1 MAQACTTSAD
11 QAAGD
16 LEDDGGDILAAEE
29 VLAILERLRGKP
41 VFGPQSF
48 SEGTE
53 TGAIGG
59 EQIGREACVRQAALI
74 RFHHA
79 SRIPGNDEFARGT
92 LQSVRSGGAP
102 DREGLNVPVLAAIG
116 VGGRAELDLEGDV
129 FAKIAIRV
137 EAKGVETFV
146 AEGVGRADA
155 GVRIHGQSHHRCAR
169 AAAKQVEVADV
180 YAGVF
185 FCGRRIEM
193 MRHGES
199 SPKGLDARPK
209 GRSLGCGVDGAIIL
223 DHCPLRVCLLV
234 MLRQET

>member
-1 MAQACTTSAD
+1 MHHTSAD

-29 VLAILERLRGKP
+29 VLGDSGTPPGQTGFRTTEL
-41 VFGPQSF
+41 F
-48 SEGTE
+48 EGTE

-74 RFHHA
+74 RFHHP
-79 SRIPGNDEFARGT
+79 SRISGNDEFARGT

-155 GVRIHGQSHHRCAR
+155 GVRILTVKAIT
-169 AAAKQVEVADV
+169 VVP
-180 YAGVF
+180 
-185 FCGRRIEM
+185 GRPRN
-193 MRHGES
+193 
-199 SPKGLDARPK
+199 K
-209 GRSLGCGVDGAIIL
+209 
-223 DHCPLRVCLLV
+223 
-234 MLRQET
+234 

>member
-1 MAQACTTSAD
+1 
-11 QAAGD
+11 
-16 LEDDGGDILAAEE
+16 LEDDGGDIVAAKG

-59 EQIGREACVRQAALI
+59 EQIRREACVRQAALI
-74 RFHHA
+74 RFHDA

-102 DREGLNVPVLAAIG
+102 HRVGLNVPVLAAIG
-116 VGGRAELDLEGDV
+116 VGGRAELDLECDV

-146 AEGVGRADA
+146 AEGVWRADPA
-155 GVRIHGQSHHRCAR
+155 FGFTVKAMT
-169 AAAKQVEVADV
+169 VVP
-180 YAGVF
+180 
-185 FCGRRIEM
+185 GRPRN
-193 MRHGES
+193 
-199 SPKGLDARPK
+199 K
-209 GRSLGCGVDGAIIL
+209 
-223 DHCPLRVCLLV
+223 
-234 MLRQET
+234 

>member
-1 MAQACTTSAD
+1 MAVTLLPAKK
-11 QAAGD
+11 
-16 LEDDGGDILAAEE
+16 LWP
-29 VLAILERLRGKP
+29 ILERLRGKP

-53 TGAIGG
+53 TDAIGG

-74 RFHHA
+74 RFHDA
-79 SRIPGNDEFARGT
+79 SRIPGNDEFARGA

-137 EAKGVETFV
+137 ETKGVETFV
-146 AEGVGRADA
+146 AEGVWRADA
-155 GVRIHGQSHHRCAR
+155 GVRIHGQSHDRCAR

-180 YAGVF
+180 DAGVF

-199 SPKGLDARPK
+199 PPED
-209 GRSLGCGVDGAIIL
+209 
-223 DHCPLRVCLLV
+223 
-234 MLRQET
+234 